1 MRVVF
6 KCILSRV
13 LHARCVYL
21 APAMS
26 GATNPWLCNVVR
38 AVCVR
43 ACVRACV
50 CVLCFASEGMALAA
64 LEQAG
69 VNVSGCLKL

>member
-43 ACVRACV
+43 ACVR
-50 CVLCFASEGMALAA
+50 VLCFASEGMALAA